1 MQVKPLILLGK
12 PSVKPAASADIFG
25 RNGREQMNKRN
36 LWVILTGVVIGA
48 AAVLLTA
55 LGNPGNMGFC
65 IACFI
70 RDTAGAC
77 KLHSAAVVQYV
88 RPEIVGMI
96 AGAMIISSLF
106 KEFKPR
112 GGSSPMTRFVIAVV
126 VMIGALMFLGCPLRM
141 LLRIGGGDLNAVVGL
156 VGFVGGIFVGT
167 LWLKGGFSL
176 RRAYAQSLA
185 EGGALPVVTV
195 IILVLSV
202 TVPALFAFSESGP
215 GAAHAPVLISLAA
228 GLVVGGMCQRSRF
241 CTVAGNRDAMMFG
254 DFSMLWGFIA
264 VIVTTMLGNLILGN
278 LHFSFADQP
287 VAHTDGLWNFLGMAL
302 VGWGS
307 VLLGGCPLRQLIL
320 AGEGNTDS
328 AITITGFFVGAAIC
342 HDFGLASSGAG
353 PTLNGMIAVAAGFV
367 VLTAIGLLNRERA

>member
-1 MQVKPLILLGK
+1 MEGLGEK
-12 PSVKPAASADIFG
+12 
-25 RNGREQMNKRN
+25 MNKRN

-77 KLHSAAVVQYV
+77 KLHTAAVVQYV

-96 AGAMIISSLF
+96 AGSMIVAVLF

-112 GGSSPMTRFVIAVV
+112 GGSSPMTRFIIAVV

-141 LLRIGGGDLNAVVGL
+141 MLRIGGGDLNAVVGL
-156 VGFVGGIFVGT
+156 VGFIGGIFVGT

-176 RRAYAQSLA
+176 KRAYAQSLT

-195 IILVLSV
+195 LILVLCLA
-202 TVPALFAFSESGP
+202 VPALFAFSESGP

-228 GLVVGGMCQRSRF
+228 GLIVGGMCQRSRF

-254 DFSMLWGFIA
+254 DFSMLWGFLA
-264 VIVTTMLGNLILGN
+264 VIVTTLIGNLILGN

-307 VLLGGCPLRQLIL
+307 VMLGGCPLRQLIL

-342 HDFGLASSGAG
+342 HNFGLASSGAG
-353 PTLNGMIAVAAGFV
+353 PTTNGMIAVVAGFV
-367 VLTAIGLLNRERA
+367 VLVVIGLLNRERA